1 MVLHLPGDLIGSPAF
16 EKTLDDVTLMSLLGV
31 KIVIVCGIA
40 HQVCIPSL
48 PPSLPLYVSPSVT
61 KSRLLPSSLLHPSFL
76 QVDRRLRDVDSAPKY
91 CGDVR
96 ITDTLPPSPPSLPP
110 SLSPSFLQVDRRLRD
125 VDSAPKYC
133 GDVRITDS
141 DTLRIVKEEAGFAR
155 CEVESILSRGF
166 KGRLFP
172 PSFPPFPPPS
182 LALVLT
188 IPSSRP
194 SLPTLL
200 QAVRAPWASMW

>member
-96 ITDTLPPSPPSLPP
+96 ITD
-110 SLSPSFLQVDRRLRD
+110 
-125 VDSAPKYC
+125 
-133 GDVRITDS
+133 S

-172 PSFPPFPPPS
+172 PSFPPFPPSP